1 MFAGVR
7 RAVYEEPL
15 PEKLEREP
23 LATEISAS
31 VKSAELS
38 DSWNEMRAVLP
49 TSREEEEEEIAM
61 VGGVVSGGGVMEKA
75 RELLASL
82 PS

>member
-1 MFAGVR
+1 M
-7 RAVYEEPL
+7 PL

-23 LATEISAS
+23 LVTEISAR
-31 VKSAELS
+31 VKSEESS
-38 DSWNEMRAVLP
+38 DSWKEMRAVLP
-49 TSREEEEEEIAM
+49 TSTEEEEEEIAI

-75 RELLASL
+75 SELLASL